1 MKASEKKRP
10 VNRLLLGSGLFY
22 LVLACINL
30 FVLSGEATYKWVLGM
45 AGIATGIWQ
54 MVTAFRGGP
63 KEEPIDPRPLQERW
77 REQMQSYS
85 PEQLHSIIDDRL
97 RSNEI
102 RELAREILEE
112 RQRGGDTAR
121 CAKPE

>member
-10 VNRLLLGSGLFY
+10 VNRLLLVSGLFY
-22 LVLACINL
+22 LVLACVNL
-30 FVLSGEATYKWVLGM
+30 FVLSGKWVLGM
-45 AGIATGIWQ
+45 AGIAAGIWQ
-54 MVTAFRGGP
+54 MVTAFLGGP
-63 KEEPIDPRPLQERW
+63 KEEPIDPRLLQERW
-77 REQMQSYS
+77 REQLQSYS

>member
-1 MKASEKKRP
+1 MKASEKKRS
-10 VNRLLLGSGLFY
+10 VNRLLLVSGLFY
-22 LVLACINL
+22 LVLACVNL
-30 FVLSGEATYKWVLGM
+30 FVLPAETTCEW
-45 AGIATGIWQ
+45 GIGISAAAVGIMQ
-54 MVTAFRGGP
+54 LVTAFRGGP

-102 RELAREILEE
+102 REVAREILEE
-112 RQRGGDTAR
+112 RQCGGDTAR